1 MTGTSRIA
9 DDAETLRLAALDRYA
24 ILDTG
29 SEPGFDDIV
38 DLAAQ
43 ICEVPISLI
52 SLIDKDRQWFKARV
66 GFAPCQTSLSQSI
79 CVHALATDDLL
90 MIPDLTRDPRTRD
103 NTLVTGPD
111 RLRFYAG
118 AVLKTPLGVPFG
130 SLCVI
135 DVEPRPGGLSDRQQA
150 ALKTLA
156 RQVVTQL
163 ELRRALAERDHA
175 LVERQRAETL
185 LHRDID
191 RHEAMVAL
199 QAKIGEAAGVLSA
212 ILDAVVEGAL
222 RVISAAQGSAVELTR
237 GEELAI
243 AAAAGTLAP
252 RIGQSLPMHGS
263 LSGASLREGRTL
275 HSDRAD
281 QDPRIDPGLVNGRG
295 VKALLAAPIA
305 RRGEFIGVLKLQSDT
320 ADAFT
325 PRDVQSAELLAATI
339 AAGFGDV
346 AETRS
351 IRDLRASEQLL
362 RQAQEAGQVGTFST
376 DIARNVTAA
385 SDQFFRLFGL
395 EPVGEAPTRVFEAL
409 VIEDDRDRTTSEA
422 RRKAGLDAT
431 KVEYRIRRADT
442 GEIRWIARG
451 ADYLRDA
458 AGQVVSLI
466 GTAQDI
472 TDRRWEQMRRSLLLD
487 LDDRFKNAEDP
498 TSIMAITAEILG
510 RALSVA
516 RVGFAEVEP
525 DTVHAAIR
533 GLWRRN
539 HPHPSLDDR
548 PRLDAFGPL
557 LKGELEAGRVLKVDD
572 LRIDPRVT
580 PEVAAFHAALDT
592 LAVLA
597 VPVVRQG
604 GLVAL
609 LFAEQDEPRHWD
621 DHDVRL
627 VGEAALR
634 TQDAVERTRAELALR
649 RSEARLLLAQDI
661 GGIGTFEVL
670 LETDEIEAS
679 AEMFRLFGLPVQRPC
694 STAYFTRLVVQEDA
708 EVVYTAERRRD
719 PSSPTTAEYRI
730 RRGNDGALRWLR
742 RNAKTVS
749 GRGLAP
755 RLVGV
760 IQDITDRKLAEL
772 ELAAARDAAE
782 AANRAKSNFLANMS
796 HELRTPLSAVI
807 GYSEMMEE
815 EVEDLGHLDLL
826 KDLGKIK
833 SNARHLLGLINDV
846 LDLSKVE
853 ADRMDVYAEDIDVAA
868 LSTEVAETVG
878 SLVQRRHNHLVLEV
892 TEGVGHMRSDAVK
905 LRQCLL
911 NLLSN
916 ACKFTEGGRI
926 TFAVT
931 REVHADE
938 QGMLTFSVTDTGIG
952 MSDEQVGRL
961 FERFSQADETTTR
974 KFGGTGLGLAL
985 TRAFSEL
992 LGGTIAVGSRLGSGT
1007 CFTLQI
1013 PAILPERPVVEQG
1026 GTRAT

>member
-1 MTGTSRIA
+1 MTGASSI

-24 ILDTG
+24 ILDTA

-38 DLAAQ
+38 DLAIQ
-43 ICEVPISLI
+43 ICGVPISLV
-52 SLIDKDRQWFKARV
+52 SLIDKDRQWFKSHV
-66 GFAPCQTSLSQSI
+66 GFAPCQTALSQSI
-79 CVHALATDDLL
+79 CVHALAADDLL
-90 MIPDLTRDPRTRD
+90 MIPDLTQDPRTRD

-135 DVEPRPGGLSDRQQA
+135 DVEPRPGALTDRQQA

-175 LVERQRAETL
+175 LDERRRAETL

-191 RHEAMVAL
+191 RHEAMIAL

-212 ILDAVVEGAL
+212 ILDVVVEGAL
-222 RVISAAQGSAVELTR
+222 RVIPAAQGCAVELTR
-237 GEELAI
+237 GEELVI

-281 QDPRIDPGLVNGRG
+281 RDPRIDPNLVGGRA

-305 RRGEFIGVLKLQSDT
+305 RRGEFMGVLKLQSDI

-325 PRDVQSAELLAATI
+325 PRDVQSAELLAAAI

-351 IRDLRASEQLL
+351 VRELRASEQLL

-376 DIARNVTAA
+376 DIARSVTAA

-395 EPVGEAPTRVFEAL
+395 EPLGEVPTSVFEAL

-487 LDDRFKNAEDP
+487 LDDRFKNADDP
-498 TSIMAITAEILG
+498 ASIMAITAEVLG

-525 DTVHAAIR
+525 NTVHAAIR
-533 GLWRRN
+533 GLWSRN
-539 HPHPSLDDR
+539 HPHPSLDEHV
-548 PRLDAFGPL
+548 RLDAFGPL
-557 LKGELEAGRVLKVDD
+557 LKGELEAGHVLKVDD
-572 LRIDPRVT
+572 RRTDPRMM
-580 PEVAAFHAALDT
+580 PEAVLANAALDT
-592 LAVLA
+592 VATLA
-597 VPVVRQG
+597 VPVVKQD
-604 GLVAL
+604 GLVAFV
-609 LFAEQDEPRHWD
+609 FAEHDEPRHWD
-621 DHDVRL
+621 EHDVRL

-634 TQDAVERTRAELALR
+634 TQDAVDRTRAELALR

-694 STAYFTRLVVQEDA
+694 PTAYFTQLVVQEDA
-708 EVVYTAERRRD
+708 DIVYTAERRRD

-742 RNAKTVS
+742 RNAKTVA

-760 IQDITDRKLAEL
+760 IQDITERKLAEL

-815 EVEDLGHLDLL
+815 EVADLGLLDLL

-868 LSTEVAETVG
+868 LSTEVAETIG
-878 SLVQRRHNHLVLEV
+878 SLVQRRRNHLVLDV
-892 TEGVGHMRSDAVK
+892 AEGVGHMRSDAVK

-931 REVHADE
+931 REVHSD
-938 QGMLTFSVTDTGIG
+938 GHSMLTFSVTDTGIG
-952 MSDEQVGRL
+952 MNEEQVGRL

-974 KFGGTGLGLAL
+974 RFGGTGLGLAL

-1013 PAILPERPVVEQG
+1013 PAILPERSTPEQE
-1026 GTRAT
+1026 

>member
-1 MTGTSRIA
+1 MTGVSNQA
-9 DDAETLRLAALDRYA
+9 DDAEAPRLAALDRYA
-24 ILDTG
+24 VLDTA

-38 DLAAQ
+38 DLASH
-43 ICEVPISLI
+43 ICEVPISLV
-52 SLIDKDRQWFKARV
+52 SLVDKDRQWFKARV

-79 CVHALATDDLL
+79 CVHALAADDLL
-90 MIPDLTRDPRTRD
+90 MIRDLSRDPRTRD

-118 AVLKTPLGVPFG
+118 AVLKTPQGVPFG

-135 DVEPRPGGLSDRQQA
+135 DVEPRPGGLTDRQQA

-163 ELRRALAERDHA
+163 ELRRALAERDQA
-175 LVERQRAETL
+175 LVEQQRAETL
-185 LHRDID
+185 LHHDID
-191 RHEAMVAL
+191 RHEAMIAL
-199 QAKIGEAAGVLSA
+199 HAKIGGAAGGLSA

-222 RVISAAQGSAVELTR
+222 RVIPAAQGSAVELSR
-237 GEELAI
+237 GEELVI
-243 AAAAGTLAP
+243 GAAAGTLAP

-275 HSDRAD
+275 HSHRAD
-281 QDPRIDPGLVNGRG
+281 RDPRIDPGLVDGRG

-305 RRGEFIGVLKLQSDT
+305 RLGEFIGVLKLQSDT

-325 PRDVQSAELLAATI
+325 PRDVQSAELLAAAI

-351 IRDLRASEQLL
+351 VRELRASEQLL

-376 DIARNVTAA
+376 DIARSVTAA

-395 EPVGEAPTRVFEAL
+395 EPVGEAPTSVFEAL

-458 AGQVVSLI
+458 AGAVVSLI

-487 LDDRFKNAEDP
+487 LDDRFKNADDP
-498 TSIMAITAEILG
+498 ASIMAIAAEVLG
-510 RALSVA
+510 RALAVA
-516 RVGFAEVEP
+516 RVGYAEIEP
-525 DTVHAAIR
+525 DTVHAAVR
-533 GLWRRN
+533 GLWSRN
-539 HPHPSLDDR
+539 DQRLSLNEGV
-548 PRLDAFGPL
+548 RLETFGTL
-557 LKGELEAGRVLKVDD
+557 LKGELEAGRVLTVYD
-572 LRIDPRVT
+572 LRTDPRT
-580 PEVAAFHAALDT
+580 TAEGAAAPANLDMVAT
-592 LAVLA
+592 LA

-604 GLVAL
+604 GLVAFV
-609 LFAEQDEPRHWD
+609 FAEHDEPRHWD

-694 STAYFTRLVVQEDA
+694 PTAYFTRLVVQEDA
-708 EVVYTAERRRD
+708 DIVYTAERRRD

-730 RRGNDGALRWLR
+730 CRGNDGALRWLR
-742 RNAKTVS
+742 RNARTVS

-815 EVEDLGHLDLL
+815 EVADLGLLDLL
-826 KDLGKIK
+826 KDLGKVK

-846 LDLSKVE
+846 LDLSKIE
-853 ADRMDVYAEDIDVAA
+853 ADRMDVYAEDIDVAVLA
-868 LSTEVAETVG
+868 EEVAGTVG
-878 SLVQRRHNHLVLEV
+878 SLVQRRRNHLVLEV
-892 TEGVGHMRSDAVK
+892 ADDVGHMRSDAVK

-926 TFAVT
+926 AFAVT
-931 REVHADE
+931 REESPDGH
-938 QGMLTFSVTDTGIG
+938 GMVTFSVTDTGIG
-952 MSDEQVGRL
+952 MSEEQVGRL

-985 TRAFSEL
+985 TRAFCEL
-992 LGGTIAVGSRLGSGT
+992 LGGTIAVGSRLGVGT
-1007 CFTLQI
+1007 CFTLQL
-1013 PAILPERPVVEQG
+1013 PAVLPERSAAAQD
-1026 GTRAT
+1026 